1 MISYEAIRKNTTLDK
16 FVEEEE
22 DEVEI
27 EEN

>member
-16 FVEEEE
+16 YTKEE
-22 DEVEI
+22 DEEEI